1 MSLENM
7 TLSARS
13 QAQKVARCGIPLIGN
28 FQNRQIRRDGEQV
41 VAKGCGEGTERGT
54 ANGFWVSFGEMKIF

>member
-7 TLSARS
+7 TLSVRS
-13 QAQKVARCGIPLIGN
+13 QAQKVTRCGIPLIGN

-41 VAKGCGEGTERGT
+41 VAKGCGEGTEGV
-54 ANGFWVSFGEMKIF
+54 NGFWVSFGEMKIF